1 MMSRVG
7 KNPVLV
13 PQGVACVIEGD
24 KITIKGKNGE
34 LSALMSKEVTVTFEN
49 GEILVRPRDQSQQA
63 RMLWGTWKNRIKNM
77 VNGVYEGFTIRMDI
91 NGVGYRAALE
101 GNVLKLQLGYSHD
114 ILYPI
119 PQGIQIKCEKPTAI
133 AVSGA
138 DRQQVGQVAAEIR
151 SYRKPEPY
159 KGKGIKYENEHIVR
173 KEGKK
178 K

>member
-1 MMSRVG
+1 MSRVG
-7 KNPVLV
+7 KNPVLI
-13 PQGVACVIEGD
+13 PQGVTCQINGQEV
-24 KITIKGKNGE
+24 TIKGQKGE
-34 LSALMSKEVTVTFEN
+34 LLAQTSKEVQITCEDN
-49 GEILVRPRDQSQQA
+49 AILVRPRDDSKQA

-77 VNGVYEGFTIRMDI
+77 VEGVSEGFTVRLEI
-91 NGVGYRAALE
+91 NGVGYRAAVE

-119 PQGIQIKCEKPTAI
+119 PEGIQIKCEKPTAV
-133 AVSGA
+133 AVSGV
-138 DRQQVGQVAAEIR
+138 DRQQVGQIAAEIR

-159 KGKGIKYENEHIVR
+159 KGKGVKYEGEHIVR